1 MQSRKKMEVTTAWW
15 TNSTVG
21 QFLTLLHTPTQMV
34 NPSQLIRPSGGHG
47 LSSFWASVFQW
58 RFDATKAPL
67 FDEHGWRLHKPQ
79 VRSAAYCSIFHPNA
93 HNSDHGSITLRF
105 NSHSVSMCMVK
116 PGGHFESQ
124 GPTWPASAFV
134 ARLSRPPRSAVRA
147 PRSSQL
153 SVSKDVKGCEGLRK
167 LRPR

>member
-1 MQSRKKMEVTTAWW
+1 MQSRKNWKSQLLDGPIPQLDNFSHCCIHPCRWW
-15 TNSTVG
+15 THRSWSGLLVGTVY
-21 QFLTLLHTPTQMV
+21 LLLSLSLPMKIWCDKG
-34 NPSQLIRPSGGHG
+34 PSL
-47 LSSFWASVFQW
+47 W
-58 RFDATKAPL
+58 RTWLNAPQTTSKISRVL
-67 FDEHGWRLHKPQ
+67 LN
-79 VRSAAYCSIFHPNA
+79 FHPNA